1 MALWRLYIAA
11 DCVLCAVHAVDS
23 GSFDA
28 DFARTRRLPVRFI
41 DYAMTVFVAV
51 AIVLTIR
58 MIGIML
64 LMSLMSLPQMTAES
78 LTRRYRPMIMVSVA
92 VSMIGCVGGL
102 FISYWLSVPASA
114 TIVLLLVG
122 IFGLSRLVRPDSL
135 SRR

>member
-1 MALWRLYIAA
+1 
-11 DCVLCAVHAVDS
+11 
-23 GSFDA
+23 
-28 DFARTRRLPVRFI
+28 
-41 DYAMTVFVAV
+41 
-51 AIVLTIR
+51 
-58 MIGIML
+58 IML